1 VSLKTRHLFCLSG
14 QFRSDYGLMRKE
26 ERFTKIEKRETMKVR
41 VESFGNYNGNDY
53 DEIII
58 QQDANFEIS
67 FSNLGA
73 RINSWKVPNEAGEL
87 ESIIMGDDDAAHA
100 FEGADFFYG
109 ATVGRVAGRIDS
121 GRFKLEGETYQLPV
135 DDEGQHL
142 HGGPKNFDL
151 QRWDY
156 EIVENESKVD
166 VIFEYTNEAGTNG
179 YPGNLDVEVTHTVSV
194 DNQWTISYKATTDET
209 TLFNPTNHVYFN
221 LNGNNQKTIENHVIA
236 IDADNFLPVDDE
248 NVPTGEI
255 RETTGTPFD
264 LKNGEK
270 FDDLLESD
278 DEQFNIHQGFDH
290 PFLLNESEN
299 HQAKI
304 TVPEKDRSVYMK
316 TDEPAVIV
324 FTQNEIPTPTKVWGN
339 PVQVYSGITLET
351 QKEPDAINQPTFSSI
366 VLEPGEVYESQ
377 TEYWVETDKKG
388 DGNND

>member
-1 VSLKTRHLFCLSG
+1 
-14 QFRSDYGLMRKE
+14 ME
-26 ERFTKIEKRETMKVR
+26 VR
-41 VESFGNYNGNDY
+41 VENFGNYNGNDH
-53 DEIII
+53 DEIFI
-58 QQDANFEIS
+58 QGNSNFEIS

-73 RINSWKVPNEAGEL
+73 RINSWKVPNEEGEL
-87 ESIIMGDDDAAHA
+87 ESIIMGYDDATHA
-100 FEGADFFYG
+100 FEASDYFYG
-109 ATVGRVAGRIDS
+109 ATVGRVAGRIEK
-121 GRFKLEGETYQLPV
+121 GRFELEGEMYQLPLN
-135 DDEGQHL
+135 DDDHHL
-142 HGGPKNFDL
+142 HGGPNSLDL
-151 QRWDY
+151 QTWDY
-156 EIVENESKVD
+156 EIVENDHKVD
-166 VIFEYTNEAGTNG
+166 VIFKYTDEAGTNG
-179 YPGNLDVEVTHTVSV
+179 YPGNLDVEVTHTVSA

-221 LNGNNQKTIENHVIA
+221 LNGDNQQTIENHVIA
-236 IDADNFLPVDDE
+236 IDADNFLLVDDK

-264 LKNGEK
+264 LKRGEK
-270 FDDLLESD
+270 FSDLLESD

-304 TVPEKDRSVYMK
+304 TVPEKGRSVYMK
-316 TDEPAVIV
+316 TNESAVVV

-377 TEYWVETDKKG
+377 TEYWVEIDEK
-388 DGNND
+388 N